1 MRLVRRRHPSSPQ
14 HLLTQSRLSVGFRIL
29 RVCLSGPPFIEY
41 LLRIGSCAKHILYI
55 FFNEETKHVF
65 YLLLRGRL
73 FISNSELE
81 KETQR
86 LSNWS
91 KDAQLE
97 GTELGFE
104 LETLRC
110 QRLFSGSSAVLPQ
123 IRAQTDAPFPPSLF
137 CYGER

>member
-1 MRLVRRRHPSSPQ
+1 MRLVWRRHPSSPQ

-41 LLRIGSCAKHILYI
+41 LLCIGSCAKHILYI
-55 FFNEETKHVF
+55 FSNETKHVF

-73 FISNSELE
+73 FISNTELE
-81 KETQR
+81 KETER

-91 KDAQLE
+91 KHAQLV

-104 LETLRC
+104 LGTLRC
-110 QRLFSGSSAVLPQ
+110 QRLFSGSSAVLPK

-137 CYGER
+137 FYGER